1 MERGRPPFALREKQ
15 PNVSGTGFVLRLAVA
30 RTAGH
35 ALRAC
40 GGTSPAPP
48 GRTVVDMRTRA
59 RVRIL
64 TV

>member
-1 MERGRPPFALREKQ
+1 MERERPPLALRGKQ
-15 PNVSGTGFVLRLAVA
+15 PNASGTGPVLRLAVA
-30 RTAGH
+30 PTAGH

-48 GRTVVDMRTRA
+48 LRTVVDMRTRA